1 MAGTLKWYGSKVIA
15 KVEGKTEG
23 VLDRGS
29 IMIINK
35 VKEIMRQSKTGIN
48 YSGKNRRFKT
58 RSSAPREAP
67 AVQTG
72 RLRASIHWLKPRPFM
87 RLIGTN
93 LAYGFFLEVG
103 TSKMAARPY
112 LRPAFKREAPKIVK
126 MLRKVI

>member
-1 MAGTLKWYGSKVIA
+1 MAGVLKWYGSKVLA
-15 KVEGKTEG
+15 KIEGKTER

-29 IMIINK
+29 IMIVNK
-35 VKEIMRQSKTGIN
+35 VKKIMRQPKTGEH
-48 YSGKNRRFKT
+48 YPRKVT

-72 RLRASIHWLKPRPFM
+72 KLRGSIHWLKPKPFT

-103 TSKMAARPY
+103 TSKMAARPF
-112 LRPAFKREAPKIVK
+112 LRPAFKRESPKIVK
-126 MLRKVI
+126 MLRKVV